1 MVRKMWKVVYA
12 TDFSDQANK
21 VLNVL
26 MKYRKLIEEVV
37 VVRVINIHSVSIPFV
52 NVREII
58 EKETAY
64 AKEKITELR
73 DFLSDYGIKCEKH
86 YIPVGD
92 PAEEIARVA
101 EEENADVISI
111 GSRGRSLRKILLG
124 SVAEGIARI
133 SKIPVLTVKNGINV
147 FDRVLYV
154 HYPLDSKV
162 PDILYDLGRVAEK
175 IYVTHVVEPM
185 LPPESTKNEFDE
197 KLKKA
202 ESVIES
208 IKKDLI
214 SKGINAE
221 GFVGIGC
228 PPVEILRIAE
238 DECNATCIALR
249 PPKRKVTRVTDCVL
263 RHSEQSVM
271 IIKEKENS

>member
-1 MVRKMWKVVYA
+1 MWKVVYA
-12 TDFSDQANK
+12 TDFSDQSNK
-21 VLNVL
+21 VLSVI
-26 MKYRKLIEEVV
+26 MKYRELIGEVV
-37 VVRVINIHSVSIPFV
+37 IVRVINIHRISFPFV
-52 NVREII
+52 NAKEII

-64 AKEKITELR
+64 AKEKIAELR
-73 DFLSDYGIKCEKH
+73 DFLNNYGIKCEKH
-86 YIPVGD
+86 HIPVGD

-101 EEENADVISI
+101 EEENADVIFM
-111 GSRGRSLRKILLG
+111 GSRGKSLRKILLG
-124 SVAEGIARI
+124 SVAEGIVKI
-133 SKIPVLTVKNGINV
+133 SKVPVLTVKNGINV

-162 PDILYDLGRVAEK
+162 PDILYDLGKVAEK

-185 LPPESTKNEFDE
+185 LPPESTKHVFDE

-208 IKKDLI
+208 IKNDLT
-214 SKGINAE
+214 SRGIDAE

-238 DECNATCIALR
+238 DECNATCIVLK
-249 PPKRKVTRVTDCVL
+249 PPKRRVTRVTDCVL

-271 IIKEKENS
+271 VIKEREDS